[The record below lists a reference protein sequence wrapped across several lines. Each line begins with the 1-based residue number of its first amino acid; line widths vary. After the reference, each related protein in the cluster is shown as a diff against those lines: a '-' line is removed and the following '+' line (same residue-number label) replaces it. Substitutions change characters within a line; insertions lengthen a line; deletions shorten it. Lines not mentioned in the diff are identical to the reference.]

1 MLAPL
6 PPSPALAPRMSRIA
20 ASPAA
25 VLRRRARELR
35 AAGRD
40 VIELSSGDLDFPT
53 PAHVVAAAH
62 AAALRGETRYT
73 NADGSPELKDAIA
86 AKFWRDS
93 GLGYGRDEVIVCAGS
108 IQALFSAFAATLD
121 AGDEVIVPSP
131 YWASYLDQ
139 VRL

>member
-6 PPSPALAPRMSRIA
+6 QPVPQFAPRTVRIA

-53 PAHVVAAAH
+53 PGHVIEAANAAAQH
-62 AAALRGETRYT
+62 GETRYT
-73 NADGSPELKDAIA
+73 NVDGTVELKDAVRET
-86 AKFWRDS
+86 FRRQN
-93 GLGYGRDEVIVCAGS
+93 GLAYERDEIIICNGS
-108 IQALFSAFAATLD
+108 TQALANALLA
-121 AGDEVIVPSP
+121 
-131 YWASYLDQ
+131 
-139 VRL
+139 